1 MENPCLRRYSTRNGT
16 TKLPNRLMT
25 EPPIRNHADGGN
37 SWMLRRMVL
46 RSAGASPTPTSLSAG
61 HFEATPSVYTTG
73 GPTTPR
79 ERDDAS
85 LADRLGRR
93 RLADPR
99 SADGVRCPA
108 QPCRSGVAGRAGHAA
123 VHAPHPFLDGVAP
136 VPD

>member
-1 MENPCLRRYSTRNGT
+1 
-16 TKLPNRLMT
+16 MT

-37 SWMLRRMVL
+37 SRMLRRMVL

-61 HFEATPSVYTTG
+61 DFEATPSVYTTG
-73 GPTTPR
+73 GPPTPW

-108 QPCRSGVAGRAGHAA
+108 QPRRPDVAGRAGHPAGPP
-123 VHAPHPFLDGVAP
+123 PHPILG
-136 VPD
+136 